1 MSNSSKQDR
10 KTPGSLARG
19 IIEKAEGV
27 DESGSPL
34 IEEARQ
40 RDPEA
45 TEAAEQEA
53 KDGPE
58 GRGLSR

>member
-1 MSNSSKQDR
+1 MSDTSKGEDA
-10 KTPGSLARG
+10 PGGLAKD
-19 IIEKAEGV
+19 IIEKAEGM
-27 DESGSPL
+27 DESGAPL
-34 IEEARQ
+34 IEQARQ
-40 RDPEA
+40 QNPEA